1 MLKSTTTGRVK
12 DLDGVVI
19 SRWFNRH
26 RPKIFAPSTDK
37 LALLSC
43 ILPTRRPDR
52 VLGLGPTALSRIIGR
67 CLLLGSSR
75 ISELN
80 LYKYQGNGDL
90 GQCLENV
97 LRQTDEGRDGSGL
110 TVEDINGALDK
121 IGAKNRF
128 SSPELRNRV
137 VTAAD
142 IESIL
147 GCIVRRVQSREGKWL
162 IRVILKDQ
170 ITALVPENIVFKNF
184 HFLFPHILSVRGS
197 LQQAVRSL
205 DTDPI
210 CTLPSNPEAK
220 SQRALVRLSTP
231 HLVPLIGCKV
241 GRPPFLKA
249 RSIEH
254 CSNLIGRRWATV
266 QRKYDGEYFQ
276 AHIDCTKCHQGE
288 ITIFSK
294 SGKDSTSDRVKIHEL
309 IRKSLRLDRADHTIR
324 KCILE
329 GELLVWSEREQDILP
344 FYHIRK
350 HITRRGVRLGADG
363 DSQPEPWEHL
373 YVVFFDILQLNEHNC
388 LAMPLKERRTHLL
401 KTIQCVPGSSALAEY
416 RDIDFS
422 QEDAADGLR
431 AYFAH
436 AISNRW
442 EGLVLKHLDG
452 LYNLSGRSDD
462 GQPHYKAWVKLKK
475 DYIAGL
481 GDTADFAIIGAF
493 YDVHCVPPHNKT
505 VKNLRWTN
513 FIVGCIDDASDNS
526 NESKPVFRV
535 VSCLDHHNL
544 PANVSQALNTQGQF
558 IACAADSKDPPF
570 VVKYDHHSQ
579 KRADIIFKRPFVVEM
594 YGAGFERP
602 HNVNYW
608 ALRFPRVTKIHQ
620 DRNWQDALTFEQLQD
635 LAQEAMF
642 TSTDVYD
649 DMDAWNK
656 KLGAPE
662 NETEADSETVRS
674 QDSSQETIS
683 LLLPQTRTEVQFGAV
698 VQQTGP
704 PSLPSSQ
711 PQHIAI
717 TAAAEIRLDVHGKLE
732 GIIMPEQDIA
742 SSASHSAAA
751 ISSHDSQ
758 EYPLPPFFSAHPI
771 FLGTSVSNP
780 NPCLQRCL
788 QKTSEC
794 TSSLPKFLDAAISLE
809 HRAVHSKPVSDE
821 CRGIILVDTDK
832 ALAGR
837 AAADI
842 SNMGNAIA
850 ARRKSGMLRGA
861 GYFIVLDWRIIDLFP
876 KLAAATNKSLG
887 SDEGRAAEDEWLMSA
902 KRFYAGRLK
911 WREEGPRRLGGVR
924 SGLKRRKL
932 SHIDTGSSQ
941 TLVPSSIPASPPE
954 PLMHT
959 SESDVLYDTRDLE
972 MWSHCI
978 SS

>member
-1 MLKSTTTGRVK
+1 MSVTPDSRGFKFSYICDLFDELEHNRVLKSTTTGRVK

-452 LYNLSGRSDD
+452 LYNLSGR
-462 GQPHYKAWVKLKK
+462 
-475 DYIAGL
+475 
-481 GDTADFAIIGAF
+481 
-493 YDVHCVPPHNKT
+493 
-505 VKNLRWTN
+505 
-513 FIVGCIDDASDNS
+513 
-526 NESKPVFRV
+526 KPVFRV

-579 KRADIIFKRPFVVEM
+579 KERISYSNGR
-594 YGAGFERP
+594 FERP